1 MDTMSMFAT
10 IKNALKNKKSPTG
23 NEIFKNFMKFEPGK
37 AGSGNE
43 YIIRFLP
50 YVKDPKNTFFEYI
63 SYNWNSVSTG
73 KWISEVS
80 PVTFQE
86 RCPIAEEKARV
97 FNDKTSSQEDLDHAR
112 LLKRTKQWL
121 ANIYIIND
129 PVHPQNNGTIKIL
142 RMGKQ
147 LYEKVYNALDEENS
161 ESIGND
167 IFLNPDDSSGYN
179 FRIICEQGPKF
190 PTYSRSDFS
199 RNKTSIPELSTSEK
213 INEVL
218 ESAFDL
224 SSVFTVKSYDELKQI
239 LNEHYFNS
247 STSNVEKTNIENN
260 SLIEDELDTSLNS
273 ESSNTITIQ
282 QKPSETV
289 NSIDEDFIN
298 DLLKQ

>member
-1 MDTMSMFAT
+1 MSSSS
-10 IKNALKNKKSPTG
+10 LSP
-23 NEIFKNFMKFEPGK
+23 
-37 AGSGNE
+37 
-43 YIIRFLP
+43 
-50 YVKDPKNTFFEYI
+50 
-63 SYNWNSVSTG
+63 
-73 KWISEVS
+73 
-80 PVTFQE
+80 
-86 RCPIAEEKARV
+86 
-97 FNDKTSSQEDLDHAR
+97 
-112 LLKRTKQWL
+112 
-121 ANIYIIND
+121 
-129 PVHPQNNGTIKIL
+129 
-142 RMGKQ
+142 
-147 LYEKVYNALDEENS
+147 
-161 ESIGND
+161 
-167 IFLNPDDSSGYN
+167 
-179 FRIICEQGPKF
+179 GPKF

-247 STSNVEKTNIENN
+247 PTSNVEKTNIENN
-260 SLIEDELDTSLNS
+260 SLIEDELDTSLNN